1 LAKPTARNN
10 IINALIALSR
20 YQGTY
25 DCFKAKMHTH
35 GIKRYKPDPIAA
47 FTRIFSSNAHTG
59 LGEWYNQT
67 MAVLRDN
74 EKLWLRFMLL
84 SGVRAMKGIN
94 SFNLIV
100 KLGTKNQTEY
110 YNESKVS

>member
-1 LAKPTARNN
+1 
-10 IINALIALSR
+10 
-20 YQGTY
+20 
-25 DCFKAKMHTH
+25 
-35 GIKRYKPDPIAA
+35 
-47 FTRIFSSNAHTG
+47 
-59 LGEWYNQT
+59 